1 MVRLSLHSTV
11 VAAKDQ
17 VSCRLGDEAA
27 ILALDSGVYYSLN
40 RVGARI
46 WALLQEPV
54 VVQHLHETLLLEYDI
69 EPDRLDRDL
78 TDLLDRLAAEGLIEV
93 LNEPAA

>member
-1 MVRLSLHSTV
+1 
-11 VAAKDQ
+11 
-17 VSCRLGDEAA
+17 VSCRLGEEAA

-46 WALLQEPV
+46 WSLLQEPI
-54 VVQHLHETLLLEYDI
+54 VVQHLRETLLLEYDI
-69 EPDRLDRDL
+69 EPDRLNRDL

-93 LNEPAA
+93 LDEPAS